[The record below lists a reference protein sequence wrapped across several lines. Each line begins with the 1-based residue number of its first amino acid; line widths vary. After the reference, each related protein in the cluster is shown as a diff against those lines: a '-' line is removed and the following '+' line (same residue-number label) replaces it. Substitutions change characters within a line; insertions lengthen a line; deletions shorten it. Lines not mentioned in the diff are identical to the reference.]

1 MELYKHQQKILDEF
15 PKKHLLAHGTGTG
28 KTITSLAL
36 ANKANTTTLIIC
48 PKSIKEQWIERAP
61 NEYAVLTK
69 EEFKRKAMD
78 LPQYNCIIV
87 DEAHNFSGMK
97 SQMSKI
103 LIWYIKKHA
112 PTYIYLLTATPYMS
126 TPWSIYRLAQILG
139 HEWGYMTFKTRFF
152 QTVYMGRLAVP
163 VVKKGIESQ
172 IAKLVAS
179 LGSTV
184 ALEDCVDVP
193 DQIFEVEYF
202 GLTKE
207 QKLAIADI
215 KTQETNHIVKW
226 TRIHQVCGGTL
237 KGDGYTEDRMFDSE
251 KRTRLHEYIEQ
262 NNKIVVV
269 CRYLNEVYSLAKDIG
284 NKFKKDVFTI
294 SGREKNRHQIIKDAN
309 NSQNCVVIAQAAA
322 SEGYEL
328 ATFPLMIFYS
338 YDFSLKNYIQMI
350 GRIQRI
356 NALKKN
362 VYISLV
368 VRDSIDNDVYKC
380 ILKKEDFHLALYS
393 KQ

>member
-1 MELYKHQQKILDEF
+1 MELYKHQQKIVNEF

-28 KTITSLAL
+28 KTVTSLAL
-36 ANKANTTTLIIC
+36 AQKANTTTLIIC

-61 NEYAVLTK
+61 KEYTVLTK
-69 EEFKRKAMD
+69 EEFKKKARE
-78 LPQYNCIIV
+78 LPKYNCLII

-126 TPWSIYRLAQILG
+126 SPWSIYRLAQILG
-139 HEWGYMTFKTRFF
+139 VEWGYMTFKTRFF

-163 VVKKGIESQ
+163 VVKKGIEPQ

-184 ALEDCVDVP
+184 SLEDCVDVP

-202 GLTKE
+202 DLTRE
-207 QKLAIADI
+207 QKQAIKDI
-215 KTQETNHIVKW
+215 KTQDTNHIVKW

-237 KGDGYTEDRMFDSE
+237 RGDGYTEDAEYKSE
-251 KRTRLHEYIEQ
+251 KMDRLLELVKEHK
-262 NNKIVVV
+262 KIVVV
-269 CRYLNEVYSLAKDIG
+269 CRYNNEVYSLAK
-284 NKFKKDVFTI
+284 K
-294 SGREKNRHQIIKDAN
+294 IKDKKVFVITGQEKDRHGVVSGAN
-309 NSQNCVVIAQAAA
+309 NSDDCVAIINAAC

-328 ATFPLMIFYS
+328 PSFPIMVFYS
-338 YDFSLKNYIQMI
+338 YDFSLKNYIQIM

-356 NALKKN
+356 NNIKKN
-362 VYISLV
+362 VYLSLV
-368 VRDSIDNDVYKC
+368 VKGTIDEDVYKC
-380 ILKKEDFHLALYS
+380 ILKKEDFHLALYKKS
-393 KQ
+393 